1 MTPRRP
7 RHVAIVPHT
16 HWDREWYE
24 PYQSFRLRLVRMLD
38 ALIPLLESDPSYA
51 RFLLDGQMAVVD
63 DYLEVRPENEE
74 RIRALAA
81 AGRLSMGPW
90 YILMDE
96 FLVSGETIVR
106 DLQSGMLRG
115 AAFGGAMEVGYLPD
129 MFGHIA
135 QMPQILRLAG
145 FEHAVVWRGVP
156 SVVDRSAF
164 VWEAP
169 DGSSVRAEYLP
180 TGYGNG
186 ASIPDDAK
194 ALVRRVADHEKEIGD
209 FLIDGMLFMNGTD
222 HQEPQPWLG
231 RVVAEAND
239 IQDDYVLEVT
249 TLPDYLAGAP
259 TEGLRT
265 WKGELRSGA
274 RANVLMG
281 VASNRVDVKQAA
293 ARAERALERRAEPLC
308 ALYMA
313 AERWPQ
319 RLLDLAWREMVRN
332 AAHDSSCACSV
343 DEVVDAVLVRYA
355 EAYRIADGLGRPGA
369 RGAVAV
375 AGRGGPH
382 RRQRLGPGPQ
392 RDGGVRRDRG
402 GGPRGWPGAA
412 RGARRLRHPPGSGAA
427 DPRRRHGAH
436 HPRHAAQRQPD
447 RHPHLDPGRPR
458 RGGRRRGST
467 SPSPSGARSAST
479 SPSRRSSRTSTPG
492 SGPGPTPSCASGST
506 SPRCAGSWPGWPR
519 CPGSATGRSSPSRSD
534 TRSPSRSARRGAR
547 GHGQRAR
554 HRGRRPPRRD
564 LRHRRRGRVRRLVDG
579 GDHGDSYNYSPPA
592 GDRIVDTP
600 DSVTVTVAERGPVR
614 AVITV
619 VARYTWPDHVDGVTR
634 ARTGEVTVDVTT
646 DIEVRADERI
656 VRVTTR
662 FVNPASDHR
671 LRVHLPLPEPAEGS
685 EAECAFAVVHRGL
698 DAEGRPDEFGLPTFP
713 SRRFVSAGG
722 LTVAH
727 EGLLE
732 YELVDI
738 EGEQS
743 GAPGHDDGTHAAAL
757 DGDAVSPRHGLPPP
771 AGGAPHAR
779 RGLAAA
785 GGAPSRRAMRCAS
798 GATTPTPWWTTPSCP
813 SRSSTPPGADGARPR
828 GARSRWRG
836 PRCPPCAARP
846 ACSRCGCSTRPTGP
860 TRSAVGARSGWLVD
874 LRGRTVEPVDGS
886 FVLRPFG
893 IATFRSRRAD
903 RAPAMRRSPFSRS
916 SSRSWSTSASRSQ
929 RPPSRRSSATGS
941 VPGRCSTH
949 SWIRPR
955 SFTRRGPQ
963 HPELRTRR
971 RLGPRAPALRAVG
984 TARQASARGTRR

>member
-1 MTPRRP
+1 MVMGTSESGGSAGHKAQ
-7 RHVAIVPHT
+7 RHVGIVPHT

-24 PYQSFRLRLVRMLD
+24 PYQSFRLRLVKMLD
-38 ALIPLLESDPSYA
+38 GLLPLLEHDPSYA

-106 DLQSGMLRG
+106 DLQSGLLRG

-156 SVVDRSAF
+156 SVIDKSAF

-169 DGSSVRAEYLP
+169 DGSAVRAEYLV

-194 ALVRRVADHEKEIGD
+194 ALVRRVADHEQEIGA
-209 FLIDGMLFMNGTD
+209 FLLDGMLFMNGTD

-231 RVVAEAND
+231 RVVAEANE

-249 TLPDYLAGAP
+249 TLPDYLASAP

-281 VASNRVDVKQAA
+281 VASNRVDVKRAA
-293 ARAERALERRAEPLC
+293 ARAERALERMAEPLC

-313 AERWPQ
+313 PEEFPD
-319 RLLDLAWREMVRN
+319 RLLELAWREMVRN

-355 EAYRIADGLGRPGA
+355 EAYRIADGLACQALGALTRSLAEAGPTVVNVSARPRAGMVEVVVAGAEIPAGGQSLPDEPGA
-369 RGAVAV
+369 FGIPRGLGPLTLDANTVRTILGMLPNGSQVDTHTWIQDVHVEENESAIDITIAFGSEERFDVPIASIKQDLYTRLGARPDAIVRIQIDQPPVRRVLALVSEV
-375 AGRGGPH
+375 AGFGYQPLEPVVPTH
-382 RRQRLGPGPQ
+382 PVTVQEPGELSEPLVMTNGLVTVTFD
-392 RDGGVRRDRG
+392 RNDGTFAVDGV
-402 GGPRGWPGAA
+402 
-412 RGARRLRHPPGSGAA
+412 
-427 DPRRRHGAH
+427 
-436 HPRHAAQRQPD
+436 
-447 RHPHLDPGRPR
+447 
-458 RGGRRRGST
+458 
-467 SPSPSGARSAST
+467 
-479 SPSRRSSRTSTPG
+479 
-492 SGPGPTPSCASGST
+492 
-506 SPRCAGSWPGWPR
+506 AGFG
-519 CPGSATGRSSPSRSD
+519 
-534 TRSPSRSARRGAR
+534 
-547 GHGQRAR
+547 
-554 HRGRRPPRRD
+554 
-564 LRHRRRGRVRRLVDG
+564 RLVDG

-592 GDRIVDTP
+592 GDRIVDRP
-600 DSVTVTVAERGPVR
+600 DSVSLTVGDRGPVR
-614 AVITV
+614 AVITMA
-619 VARYTWPDHVDGVTR
+619 ARYTWPDYVDGTTR
-634 ARTGEVTVDVTT
+634 SRTGEVTADVTT

-671 LRVHLPLPEPAEGS
+671 LRVHLPLPEPAAGS

-698 DAEGRPDEFGLPTFP
+698 DAEGRVDELGLPTFP

-743 GAPGHDDGTHAAAL
+743 
-757 DGDAVSPRHGLPPP
+757 
-771 AGGAPHAR
+771 
-779 RGLAAA
+779 
-785 GGAPSRRAMRCAS
+785 SRRA
-798 GATTPTPWWTTPSCP
+798 TTLALTLLRSTGMLSRLGMAYRPLPAGPLTPVEGLQLRGRTIEARYALCIGCEDPYAMVDDAFVP
-813 SRSSTPPGADGARPR
+813 LEVVYAPGGGD
-828 GARSRWRG
+828 RG
-836 PRCPPCAARP
+836 PVGAPLEVEGAEV
-846 ACSRCGCSTRPTGP
+846 
-860 TRSAVGARSGWLVD
+860 SAVRRQAGMLEVRVFNPTDQPTTVRMGARSGWLVD
-874 LRGRTVEPVDGS
+874 LRGGTLEPVDGS
-886 FVLRPFG
+886 FELRPFG
-893 IATFRSRRAD
+893 IATFRC
-903 RAPAMRRSPFSRS
+903 
-916 SSRSWSTSASRSQ
+916 SA
-929 RPPSRRSSATGS
+929 
-941 VPGRCSTH
+941 
-949 SWIRPR
+949 
-955 SFTRRGPQ
+955 
-963 HPELRTRR
+963 
-971 RLGPRAPALRAVG
+971 
-984 TARQASARGTRR
+984 